1 MIKQKENLYLYVIK
15 KTTHII
21 SENNFNVNIEIL
33 NKHFERICILDSN
46 SQANKN
52 HFTVSNQIVAI
63 GASQELIIGN
73 SKNALEQLQDF
84 YDKKKGWLFGYLAYD
99 LKNQI
104 EHLSSENDDGLQF
117 PLLHFFIPKVVIQ
130 ITSNSATVF
139 YDDDVITI
147 EEADEIYTTC
157 CNPPTPLFK
166 GELLHQVSLKDEQN
180 ITIKSKIT
188 KPEYINAVN
197 QLKQHIRKGNIYEVN
212 FCQEYFAENT
222 TINPVAIYSKLNTIS
237 QAPFSA
243 YCKFGSQYVMC
254 ASPERFIQKRG
265 NHLISQPIKGT
276 AKRSAN
282 SEEDE
287 QLKQELKNNPKE
299 QSENVM
305 IVDLVRNDLSR
316 IAKRGSVNVDELFGI
331 YSFKQVHQMIST
343 ISCDVKEDVSFTEII
358 RNTFPMG
365 SMTGA
370 PKISAMKLIEEFES
384 TKRGLYSGAIGYID
398 PYGDFDFNVVIRS
411 ILYNEENKYV
421 SFMVGS
427 AITDKSVAENE
438 YDECLLKAKAM
449 FEVLENH

>member
-1 MIKQKENLYLYVIK
+1 MLK
-15 KTTHII
+15 KTTHTI
-21 SENNFNVNIEIL
+21 SESNFNVNIEIL
-33 NKHFERICILDSN
+33 NRYFERICVFDSN
-46 SQANKN
+46 AQANKN
-52 HFTVSNQIVAI
+52 QHTQNDKTIAI
-63 GASQELIIGN
+63 GATQELTIKN
-73 SKNALEQLQDF
+73 SQNALEELQEF
-84 YDKKKGWLFGYLAYD
+84 YDKKKGWLFGYLTYD
-99 LKNQI
+99 LKNQT
-104 EHLSSENDDGLQF
+104 EQLSSENDDGLQF
-117 PLLHFFIPKVVIQ
+117 PLLHFFIPKIVIQ
-130 ITSNSATVF
+130 IKKNSAIIF
-139 YDDDVITI
+139 YDDDVITK
-147 EEADEIYTTC
+147 EEADNIYNLCST
-157 CNPPTPLFK
+157 PPTPLSMGESHVPAPFK
-166 GELLHQVSLKDEQN
+166 NEQQK
-180 ITIKSKIT
+180 IIIKSKIS
-188 KPEYINAVN
+188 KPDYINAVN
-197 QLKQHIRKGNIYEVN
+197 QLKQHIHKGNIYEVN

-222 TINPVAIYSKLNTIS
+222 TINTAAIYTKLNTIS

-254 ASPERFIQKRG
+254 ASPERFLQKRA

-343 ISCDVKEDVSFTEII
+343 ISCDLKEDVSFTEII

-370 PKISAMKLIEEFES
+370 PKISAMKLIEKFES

-398 PYGDFDFNVVIRS
+398 PNGDFDFNVVIRS
-411 ILYNEENKYV
+411 ILYNEDNKYV

-449 FEVLENH
+449 FEVLEN